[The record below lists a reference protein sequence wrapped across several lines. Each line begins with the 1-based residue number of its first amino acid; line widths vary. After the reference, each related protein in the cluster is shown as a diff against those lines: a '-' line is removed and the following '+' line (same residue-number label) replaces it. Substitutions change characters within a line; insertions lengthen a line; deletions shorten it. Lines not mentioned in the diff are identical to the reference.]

1 MREPTLPTANSRSQ
15 LTACRICGSTEL
27 RTVYHGAVRAGSVGV
42 MSATPYQVIEC
53 SVCHIWQ
60 LDPQAPTNHEFYESG
75 AYRAAYNDSRTAEA
89 YVQRHDPEQP
99 LKLARV
105 GPESLQGRTV
115 ADFGTGG
122 GSFLDLARPLA
133 GQTIA
138 VEPMSGYHRFLRER
152 GHRVFSWG
160 SELPTGMDAEIDVAV
175 SFAVIEHVESPVR
188 FLREIHAAL
197 KPGGVAHIVTPNRD
211 EIMYKLHPNVY
222 QPFYFRTAHL
232 WYFDAASLEWIAR
245 QAGFSQA
252 HVGFFHRYD
261 LSNVMC
267 WLRDNKPTG
276 LGKIDMF
283 DESLNEQW
291 RDYLERKGLAD
302 SLWLTAHP

>member
-1 MREPTLPTANSRSQ
+1 MPEPTAVVANASSP

-27 RTVYHGAVRAGSVGV
+27 RIVYQGAVRAGSVGV
-42 MSATPYQVIEC
+42 MSATPYQVVEC
-53 SVCHIWQ
+53 AVCRVWQ
-60 LDPQAPTNHEFYESG
+60 LDPQPPTNHEFYASG
-75 AYRAAYNDSRTAEA
+75 AYRAAYNKSQTAEA
-89 YVQRHDPEQP
+89 YVERHDPEQP

-105 GPESLQGRTV
+105 GSESLQGRTI

-122 GSFLDLARPLA
+122 GSFLDLARQFA

-138 VEPMSGYHRFLRER
+138 VEPMSGYYAFLRER
-152 GHRVFSWG
+152 GHRVYSWG
-160 SELPTGMDAEIDVAV
+160 SELPTGKDAVIDVAV
-175 SFAVIEHVESPVR
+175 SFAVIEHVESPVE
-188 FLREIHAAL
+188 FLQEIRAAL

-211 EIMYKLHPNVY
+211 EIMYQLHPAVY

-232 WYFDAASLEWIAR
+232 WYFNDASLEWAAR
-245 QAGFSQA
+245 NAGFSRV

-267 WLRDNKPTG
+267 WLRDDKPTG
-276 LGKIDMF
+276 LGKIDLF
-283 DESLNEQW
+283 DDSLNAQW

-302 SLWLTAHP
+302 SLWLTARP